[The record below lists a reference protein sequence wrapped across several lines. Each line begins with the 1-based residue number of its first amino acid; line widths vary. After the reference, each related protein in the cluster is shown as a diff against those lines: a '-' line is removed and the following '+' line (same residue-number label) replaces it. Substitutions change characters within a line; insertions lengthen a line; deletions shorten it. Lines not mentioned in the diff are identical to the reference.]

1 MNNREEKILL
11 TDAIRMHEKL
21 TGANDLDQQKA
32 ILDGMR
38 NIRTEGFSE
47 DVGLKSRMKNK
58 RWRISWRWT
67 TMAALLA
74 PLLILLVVGVQ
85 KNIPI
90 LKGSTPPPSLSALAP
105 EISTLSL
112 SELEAF
118 QELAG
123 ASDYKLSIQSAL
135 RHGYYQPIQK
145 TVVDEESEITL
156 HAAIAEHDLFF
167 LLYTLDPPQGKA
179 VHGLNQL
186 LLQNS
191 ATGEELALEGV
202 SDLEV
207 AKQVIAKDL
216 SRREFIT
223 EDIGFLSS
231 SLVGRSD
238 TETGRYYAI
247 GIVRLGSN
255 QSFPKEM
262 KVRTHFSLYD
272 PEQMGSSAET
282 IKVQLAKSDFT
293 ISLDQEKIRSA
304 PSDSLLIHQD
314 LELSGKTYGLEQVEF
329 TPLEIMATLTT
340 EKSRTNNS
348 LDLISPL
355 LILGA
360 GSETVMLRPTN
371 YPISQKRG
379 STSRTFHFA
388 SNYLDQPEDVQLLV
402 QADNSNEQYS
412 NFIVLDLET
421 SKIVQMPE
429 QLKNIVKVYF
439 LKDKAFE
446 LRQQSADGTYY
457 VTDLNTGRLFYEQEG
472 ENGLVTYN
480 VHKQSYDPVSKEW
493 TEVYREILNT
503 NEVRFLKIPIEQAKI
518 IRIQ

>member
-1 MNNREEKILL
+1 MNNREEKLLL
-11 TDAIRMHEKL
+11 TDALRMHEKL
-21 TGANDLDQQKA
+21 TGANDLDQQQA

-38 NIRTEGFSE
+38 NIRPEGLME
-47 DVGLKSRMKNK
+47 DGGLNSRMKNK

-74 PLLILLVVGVQ
+74 TLLMLLVVGVP
-85 KNIPI
+85 KSLPI
-90 LKGSTPPPSLSALAP
+90 LKGSTAPPSLSALAP
-105 EISTLSL
+105 EISTLSV

-123 ASDYKLSIQSAL
+123 ASDYTLSIQSAL
-135 RHGYYQPIQK
+135 RHGYYQPIQEK
-145 TVVDEESEITL
+145 IMDEGSEITL
-156 HAAIAEHDLFF
+156 HGAIAGRDLLF
-167 LLYTLDPPQGKA
+167 LLFTLDPPQGKA

-191 ATGEELALEGV
+191 ATGERLALEGV

-223 EDIGFLSS
+223 EDIGIQSS
-231 SLVGRSD
+231 SLLGRRD
-238 TETGRYYAI
+238 MDTGRYYAI
-247 GIVRLGSN
+247 GIVRLGADKSL
-255 QSFPKEM
+255 PKEL
-262 KVRTHFSLYD
+262 KVLTHFSLYD
-272 PEQMGSSAET
+272 PEQMGSPAET
-282 IKVQLAKSDFT
+282 IKVQLAKSEFT

-304 PSDSLLIHQD
+304 PSESLFIHQE

-340 EKSRTNNS
+340 GDSRTNNS
-348 LDLISPL
+348 LDLISPM
-355 LILGA
+355 LILGS
-360 GSETVMLRPTN
+360 GSETVVLE
-371 YPISQKRG
+371 PINTIPLKRG

-402 QADNSNEQYS
+402 QADKSNEQYS
-412 NFIVLDLET
+412 NFIVLDLEN

-429 QLKNIVKVYF
+429 QLKSIENVNF

-446 LRQQSADGTYY
+446 LRQRSADGTYY
-457 VTDLNTGRLFYEQEG
+457 VTDLNTGRLFYEQDN

-518 IRIQ
+518 IRVQ